1 MATDLRDVQTFPH
14 YKSITVTTVA
24 MEILLPSEAGA
35 IEIGSSGSALWQ
47 GRNGCTDGGAM
58 PTDKIFI
65 PAGNVKNTTLG
76 RGLQRNTS
84 IFVASQTGSA
94 TVYIEITERQ

>member
-1 MATDLRDVQTFPH
+1 
-14 YKSITVTTVA
+14 
-24 MEILLPSEAGA
+24 
-35 IEIGSSGSALWQ
+35 
-47 GRNGCTDGGAM
+47 M

-94 TVYIEITERQ
+94 TVFVEITERQ